1 MAGEPEVELQGC
13 AVSPGC
19 VPEDAV
25 SLTRSGVQLVVVVMV
40 VTNGGCRYRVWLHY
54 AGTITVTITQVQDT
68 RHIHIQRLEAW
79 LLFIDIHQLISS

>member
-25 SLTRSGVQLVVVVMV
+25 SPTRSGVQLVVVMVMV

-54 AGTITVTITQVQDT
+54 AGTITITQGQDIT
-68 RHIHIQRLEAW
+68 HIHIQRLEAW
-79 LLFIDIHQLISS
+79 LLFIHIHQLISS

>member
-13 AVSPGC
+13 AAAASPGC

-25 SLTRSGVQLVVVVMV
+25 SPTRSGVDGVGD
-40 VTNGGCRYRVWLHY
+40 GGDKWWLQIQSLAPLCSHHHHHHHSG
-54 AGTITVTITQVQDT
+54 AG
-68 RHIHIQRLEAW
+68 HIQRLEAW

>member
-1 MAGEPEVELQGC
+1 MFLRPQCPTQEVVLM
-13 AVSPGC
+13 
-19 VPEDAV
+19 
-25 SLTRSGVQLVVVVMV
+25 VVVMV

-54 AGTITVTITQVQDT
+54 AGTITITQVQDT

>member
-1 MAGEPEVELQGC
+1 MLSA
-13 AVSPGC
+13 ASPGC

-25 SLTRSGVQLVVVVMV
+25 QCPPQEVVLMVLVVVVVMV

-54 AGTITVTITQVQDT
+54 AGTITITITQVQDT
-68 RHIHIQRLEAW
+68 RHIQRLEAW